1 MDAEH
6 KVGETRNMARLSPG
20 SSEEL
25 TAPDGRT
32 WQVRRRKLD
41 PRTVRSLMR
50 HHDVPVLLGES
61 GGFDLR
67 WIPDGE
73 RSALSELVLRN
84 YALPTEPAASD
95 TVYMGHEFGDEAG
108 QRLLYIEEW
117 C

>member
-1 MDAEH
+1 M
-6 KVGETRNMARLSPG
+6 NRLSPG
-20 SSEEL
+20 SSGQL
-25 TAPDGRT
+25 TDPDGRT

-50 HHDVPVLLGES
+50 RRDVPVLLGES

-67 WIPDGE
+67 WVIDEE
-73 RSALSELVLRN
+73 RGALSELVRRN
-84 YALPTEPAASD
+84 YAFTAEAAASD
-95 TVYMGHEFGDEAG
+95 IAYMGYEFGDETG